1 MIPNPFCLA
10 SVPVAPIASSS
21 NHLDRKP
28 DADTSATSDAMQTAI
43 ATGASSLT
51 RSGSST
57 IQAAKKALRGAMK
70 AKLQSVSEESVV
82 KQSDI
87 VIKKI
92 LQHPWYTNAKRVS
105 VYTSMPHSELQTD
118 KIIHDALTTSHP
130 SPSKEVFLPYT
141 PRGSTA
147 PMRMLKLRDLTDLAS
162 LRPNSWG
169 IREFDA
175 GSAQEREDALAEDGS
190 GQGLDLILMPVALAL
205 NEQILDEG
213 ENIPVI
219 EVEDGHNSGHRDI
232 KPDLI
237 LWPEGE
243 IYLDDLGNQ

>member
-82 KQSDI
+82 KQCKAINISI
-87 VIKKI
+87 GRAIRRQSSLI
-92 LQHPWYTNAKRVS
+92 T
-105 VYTSMPHSELQTD
+105 TM
-118 KIIHDALTTSHP
+118 LT
-130 SPSKEVFLPYT
+130 
-141 PRGSTA
+141 R
-147 PMRMLKLRDLTDLAS
+147 
-162 LRPNSWG
+162 
-169 IREFDA
+169 I
-175 GSAQEREDALAEDGS
+175 
-190 GQGLDLILMPVALAL
+190 
-205 NEQILDEG
+205 
-213 ENIPVI
+213 
-219 EVEDGHNSGHRDI
+219 
-232 KPDLI
+232 
-237 LWPEGE
+237 
-243 IYLDDLGNQ
+243 